1 MNFYKHHIGDYA
13 AATAHL
19 SFTEDAAYTRLLR
32 IYYRDE
38 RPLPVEIRAVQRLA
52 GARMPEE
59 LEAVETV
66 LREFFRLTDDGWHNK
81 RCDEE
86 IGKAQEQAATNRR
99 IAEER
104 EARRKA
110 TKPEQVVHE
119 SCNESLQE
127 REPSHKPLA
136 TSQTPLAKT
145 DQKQKRSPR
154 SASCPARPE
163 DVPEQ
168 VWLDWLAIRKA
179 KRAPLTVTAFD
190 TIQREAIK
198 AGLPLPA
205 AIRVCVEHGWQG
217 FKADWYANLSR
228 PNGVPHEAH
237 RKLSPAEQV
246 RAHIARS
253 DAASAGL
260 VNGHANPVAEDGR
273 DLRPPLDGEFWRESG
288 H

>member
-38 RPLPVEIRAVQRLA
+38 RPLPVEIRAVQRLV

-59 LEAVETV
+59 QEAVETV

-86 IGKAQEQAATNRR
+86 IAKAQEQAATNRR

-110 TKPEQVVHE
+110 TKPDVPVHE
-119 SCNESLQE
+119 SCNESSAS

-136 TSQTPLAKT
+136 TSQTPLLNQE
-145 DQKQKRSPR
+145 QKQKIGTPK
-154 SASCPARPE
+154 AARLPPDWFLPKAWGE
-163 DVPEQ
+163 WAEAERPD
-168 VWLDWLAIRKA
+168 LDIRREADSFRDYWVAKSGRDATKNDWQATWRNWIRKA
-179 KRAPLTVTAFD
+179 DGMRRRAG
-190 TIQREAIK
+190 QRAEPSARMGK
-198 AGLPLPA
+198 LNKLEDMKNGLGNSGNH
-205 AIRVCVEHGWQG
+205 HGDATLDLLG
-217 FKADWYANLSR
+217 PRSGTCLRLGGGNG
-228 PNGVPHEAH
+228 NGV
-237 RKLSPAEQV
+237 
-246 RAHIARS
+246 
-253 DAASAGL
+253 G
-260 VNGHANPVAEDGR
+260 G
-273 DLRPPLDGEFWRESG
+273 SG
-288 H
+288 

>member
-59 LEAVETV
+59 QEAVETV

-104 EARRKA
+104 EARRKS
-110 TKPEQVVHE
+110 TKPDPVVHE
-119 SCNESLQE
+119 SCNESLPE

-136 TSQTPLAKT
+136 TSQTPEKER
-145 DQKQKRSPR
+145 KQK
-154 SASCPARPE
+154 PAARAEPVFLNAPE
-163 DVPEQ
+163 
-168 VWLDWLAIRKA
+168 WLDTDAWGEWCQYRKGKKWTPRAQALSIAKLRDLMLGGSDPPSVIRQSIA
-179 KRAPLTVTAFD
+179 AGWTGLFPLKT
-190 TIQREAIK
+190 
-198 AGLPLPA
+198 G
-205 AIRVCVEHGWQG
+205 
-217 FKADWYANLSR
+217 S
-228 PNGVPHEAH
+228 PNEAH

-253 DAASAGL
+253 DAAHAGV
-260 VNGHANPVAEDGR
+260 VNGHADPVAENGR

-288 H
+288 N